1 MNIKAN
7 YSFMLSLGSEVL
19 VKPNKIQLKRK
30 TLSKDSN
37 DENKLINENKVDDD
51 LSDTLK
57 INKVTNDFKYLKRN
71 GK

>member
-7 YSFMLSLGSEVL
+7 YSFILSLGSEVL

>member
-1 MNIKAN
+1 
-7 YSFMLSLGSEVL
+7 MLSLGSEVL